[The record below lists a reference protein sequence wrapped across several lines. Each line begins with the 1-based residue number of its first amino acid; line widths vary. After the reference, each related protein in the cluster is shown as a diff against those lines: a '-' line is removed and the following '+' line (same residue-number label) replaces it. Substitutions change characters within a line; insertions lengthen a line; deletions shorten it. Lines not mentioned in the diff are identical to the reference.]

1 MGGILCINVIKYER
15 NNDMGFSE
23 KLQEYARLVARQGVN
38 VTAGKYVLL
47 FCSIEAAEFGRM
59 VEEECYRL
67 GACDVIMIYKDQ
79 KASRIR
85 LDYAPLDE
93 YKTLPEWQAEQR
105 NYYAREGC
113 VTINILAEDPE
124 AYAGASSEKLQAGA
138 LAAHKAYKEFYDIMD
153 KGGIRWTIAA
163 VPCVEWARKVFPGNT
178 DAKAVSKLWES
189 IFKTVRIGRGDTVAK
204 WQRHDRVLKR
214 RAKILNTAN
223 FSALRYKN
231 SLGTNFTVGLADSHI
246 WKGGS
251 EKCAEGVDYFPN
263 LPTEELFTMPDC
275 RRADGSVYSSMPL
288 SYQGE
293 LIENF
298 RLDFKDGE
306 VVSYSA
312 EKGHGALE
320 RLLSTDD
327 GSRRLGEVALIPCD
341 SPIAQS
347 GILYYNTLFDENAS
361 CHLALGECYP
371 DTMRGGELLSE
382 EELLA
387 RGGNR
392 SANHVDFMIGTDDME
407 IVGIKKDG
415 SEMKIFEN
423 GRFVI

>member
-1 MGGILCINVIKYER
+1 
-15 NNDMGFSE
+15 
-23 KLQEYARLVARQGVN
+23 
-38 VTAGKYVLL
+38 
-47 FCSIEAAEFGRM
+47 
-59 VEEECYRL
+59 
-67 GACDVIMIYKDQ
+67 
-79 KASRIR
+79 
-85 LDYAPLDE
+85 
-93 YKTLPEWQAEQR
+93 
-105 NYYAREGC
+105 
-113 VTINILAEDPE
+113 
-124 AYAGASSEKLQAGA
+124 
-138 LAAHKAYKEFYDIMD
+138 
-153 KGGIRWTIAA
+153 
-163 VPCVEWARKVFPGNT
+163 
-178 DAKAVSKLWES
+178 
-189 IFKTVRIGRGDTVAK
+189 
-204 WQRHDRVLKR
+204 
-214 RAKILNTAN
+214 
-223 FSALRYKN
+223 
-231 SLGTNFTVGLADSHI
+231 
-246 WKGGS
+246 
-251 EKCAEGVDYFPN
+251 
-263 LPTEELFTMPDC
+263 MPDC